1 MNKDHFEVE
10 ECFVGVNRTSPMTN
24 GDCIRAM
31 SDEELAE
38 TFIAVAR
45 GLLNGLG
52 MNGSIAEEK
61 AKSDEIR
68 KARQRDLTYDKEI
81 RDVQYHGLKRRR

>member
-1 MNKDHFEVE
+1 MAAGFSKRVCFECQDRHPACWSKCVKY
-10 ECFVGVNRTSPMTN
+10 
-24 GDCIRAM
+24 
-31 SDEELAE
+31 
-38 TFIAVAR
+38 
-45 GLLNGLG
+45 
-52 MNGSIAEEK
+52 AEEK